1 MVQAAVHCNAVK
13 LALCIRRKSQNAGC
27 DLCYLSDFVC
37 EKVDGDKEACFDCRF
52 IIAGVPREVV
62 CNGIQLAGRVVK
74 SHIAPTVIAACIGKK
89 PFAAPVGG
97 VDTVKIPV
105 FGKTVNISVYICAA
119 VHVRIVIERIFLNL
133 FLGHGGG
140 IVCREGNPGIGQ
152 RIVIVKH
159 AIAVQTPRTQSLF
172 GHGAALCSKNGNNGE
187 CHNRR
192 EQQGKELFNRFHAIT
207 SVKIEL
213 KQERITRFSQNR
225 FVCTIFCEKQ

>member
-1 MVQAAVHCNAVK
+1 M
-13 LALCIRRKSQNAGC
+13 
-27 DLCYLSDFVC
+27 CYLSDFVC

-62 CNGIQLAGRVVK
+62 CNGIQPAGRVVK

-159 AIAVQTPRTQSLF
+159 AIAVQTLRAFSGTELLC
-172 GHGAALCSKNGNNGE
+172 AAKTGTTVN
-187 CHNRR
+187 
-192 EQQGKELFNRFHAIT
+192 AIT
-207 SVKIEL
+207 AVSSRARNFLIAFMQL
-213 KQERITRFSQNR
+213 PP
-225 FVCTIFCEKQ
+225 